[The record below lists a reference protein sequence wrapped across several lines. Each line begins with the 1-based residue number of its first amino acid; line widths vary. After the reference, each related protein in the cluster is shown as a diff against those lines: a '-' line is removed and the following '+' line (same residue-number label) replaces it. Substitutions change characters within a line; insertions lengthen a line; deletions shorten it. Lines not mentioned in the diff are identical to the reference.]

1 MIWERLLLNS
11 EKLIKTLNFH
21 CEEYNE
27 EGMERFND
35 KELGWVNRT
44 WQNESIRRAHIDIV
58 DVRDTK
64 GLWMMHVCIFPEK
77 HNDGPI
83 FGWDVIAG
91 KNKVTGAFYDWS
103 PMLVKDHYMTQKFIE
118 MNKPFKPTKQRELPD
133 WALKIFSPGMMAA
146 GNITTEEEINTIC
159 GLVERQLKV
168 YLDIINNYDN
178 TGKEE
183 EVINAQN
190 YYCEHQ
196 QQNPHTP
203 RVMMSLGLPEE
214 TVKTFCTDNLFP
226 KI

>member
-44 WQNESIRRAHIDIV
+44 WHNKSVRRAHIDIV

-64 GLWMMHVCIFPEK
+64 GLWMMHCCIFPEK

-91 KNKVTGAFYDWS
+91 KKKVTGAFYDWS
-103 PMLVKDHYMTQKFIE
+103 PMLVKDHYMTQKFIK
-118 MNKPFKPTKQRELPD
+118 MNEPFQPSKRRELPD
-133 WALKIFSPGMMAA
+133 WALKIL
-146 GNITTEEEINTIC
+146 I
-159 GLVERQLKV
+159 Q
-168 YLDIINNYDN
+168 
-178 TGKEE
+178 
-183 EVINAQN
+183 VI
-190 YYCEHQ
+190 
-196 QQNPHTP
+196 
-203 RVMMSLGLPEE
+203 
-214 TVKTFCTDNLFP
+214 
-226 KI
+226 